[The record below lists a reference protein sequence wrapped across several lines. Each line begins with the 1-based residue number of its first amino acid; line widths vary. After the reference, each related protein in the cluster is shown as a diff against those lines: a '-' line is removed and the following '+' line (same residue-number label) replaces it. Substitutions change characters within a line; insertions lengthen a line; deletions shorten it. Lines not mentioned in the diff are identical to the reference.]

1 MTTMCSFL
9 LSLVIVGGVEV
20 APNKYMVEYLEDGV
34 VEWVVV
40 PTDIYTPR
48 PPQPPCRPVKSCAS
62 RRVGTLTAR

>member
-1 MTTMCSFL
+1 MIITMCSFL

-40 PTDIYTPR
+40 PTD
-48 PPQPPCRPVKSCAS
+48 KSMLC
-62 RRVGTLTAR
+62 VLTS